1 MKLTHEEERL
11 IKALREIDRKNP
23 SGSAGYSE
31 TALLQALQRM
41 VDSQLPEA
49 EKQHNLFLQYGK
61 RVWLFNMR
69 NEKGLTQKQIAGKL
83 GISEEYYAAIEKGE
97 RKKVFDVTLAAR
109 LSHIFGISLQ
119 RIGELEEYE
128 EYVTHPNLRTAMS
141 KKGVSVYDLAQTINT
156 SVQAVRKK
164 LACKME
170 FTFAEVEA
178 IHKLFPEYAISYLFA
193 LS

>member
-31 TALLQALQRM
+31 VALLQTLQRM

-49 EKQHNLFLQYGK
+49 EKQHNLFLQHGK
-61 RVWLFNMR
+61 RVWLYNMR
-69 NEKGLTQKQIAGKL
+69 CESGFTQKQMAGKL

-97 RKKVFDVTLAAR
+97 RQKVLDITLAAR
-109 LSHIFGISLQ
+109 LSHELGISLQ
-119 RIGELEEYE
+119 RIGELEG
-128 EYVTHPNLRTAMS
+128 YVKHSNLRIAMG
-141 KKGVSVYDLAQTINT
+141 KKGVSISTLAHTVNS
-156 SVQAVRKK
+156 SVQAMRNK
-164 LACKME
+164 LDGEKE